1 MDILYVGMISSPHDR
16 NVFHEHAHDTYHV
29 WDHQQIQDE
38 RWGLKEGVG
47 LLLSLAI
54 MQDLNSTSM
63 PAPKMS
69 PTNGHNDFEF

>member
-1 MDILYVGMISSPHDR
+1 MLAWFPLHMTEMFSMSML
-16 NVFHEHAHDTYHV
+16 NAHDTYHV